1 MTEPTVIRFEAIDI
15 EPALFDETAL
25 LMIEAAEGRIAIHM
39 QRHVFVALFE
49 QMRIALGPEA
59 PHVRTPS
66 AS

>member
-1 MTEPTVIRFEAIDI
+1 MAEPTVIRFEAIDI

-25 LMIEAAEGRIAIHM
+25 LMMETVAGRVAVHM